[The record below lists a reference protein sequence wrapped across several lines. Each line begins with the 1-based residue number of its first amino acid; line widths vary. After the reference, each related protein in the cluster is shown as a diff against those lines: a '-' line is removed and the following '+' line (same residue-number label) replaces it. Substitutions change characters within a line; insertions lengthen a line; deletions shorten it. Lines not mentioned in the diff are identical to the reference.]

1 MKKCEIKRI
10 MFWLGIVVSIIQV
23 CACIA
28 MGFEIFIATHMNPD
42 AIIIEGYIM
51 GVCLII
57 EIVCGLY
64 RAYSS
69 KQ

>member
-1 MKKCEIKRI
+1 MKRI
-10 MFWLGIVVSIIQV
+10 MFWLGVVASIIFACV
-23 CACIA
+23 CIA

-42 AIIIEGYIM
+42 AIIADGYIM
-51 GVCLII
+51 GACLVV

-64 RAYSS
+64 RIYIYSS